1 MKKIKL
7 KFTDYYGLKPEDI
20 YYYQILKKHYDVE
33 ISETPDYVIDGGP
46 GREHLDYPN
55 SVKIATLG
63 ENYAPDFNQFDY
75 ALGFDPITFGDR
87 YLRFPLFA
95 TYSEF
100 ARLFEPVV
108 IEPEKLLR
116 REFCSF
122 VVSNSDGDPLRAEF
136 FHRLSKYKKVL
147 SGGRF
152 LNNVGG
158 RVPDKNAF
166 CASCKF
172 NIAFE
177 NSVVPGYT
185 TEKIMQ
191 AYAAHSLPIYY
202 GNPTIEEDFV
212 PESMV
217 QVRSHDDVER
227 AVEEIIALDKDDDAY
242 LKRLLTPPSVHS
254 KTWYDERA
262 TAFLRHI
269 FDQPLE
275 EARRLSP
282 YGLQI
287 WMRVEYAKLWR
298 LYDRTHPVQMIKKL
312 RKRLRRK

>member
-7 KFTDYYGLKPEDI
+7 KFTDYYGLRPEDI
-20 YYYQILKKHYDVE
+20 YYYQLLKGRYDIE
-33 ISETPDYVIDGGP
+33 ISETPDYIIDGGP

-55 SVKIATLG
+55 CVKIATLG

-95 TYSEF
+95 TYPEF
-100 ARLFEPVV
+100 ARLFEPPA
-108 IEPEKLLR
+108 IAPEKLLQ

-158 RVPDKNAF
+158 RVPDKDAF
-166 CASCKF
+166 CAGCKF

-185 TEKIMQ
+185 TEKIVQ
-191 AYAAHSLPIYY
+191 AYSAHTLPVYY
-202 GNPTIEEDFV
+202 GNPAIGDDFV

-217 QVRSHDDVER
+217 QVKSRDDVER
-227 AVEEIIALDKDDDAY
+227 AVEEIIALDRDDDAY
-242 LKRLLTPPSVHS
+242 LKRLLTPPSVHP
-254 KTWYDERA
+254 KAWYDERA
-262 TAFLRHI
+262 TGFFCHI

-275 EARRLSP
+275 SAHRLVQN
-282 YGLQI
+282 GLQV
-287 WMRVEYAKLWR
+287 WVRDEYAKLWR
-298 LYDRTHPVQMIKKL
+298 LYDKTHPVQLIRKL
-312 RKRLRRK
+312 RRRFCRK